1 MQLNNIIE
9 IISENKVSA
18 VLLLIIFSLII
29 LLLLCLRDKKSKI
42 VMNDESENES
52 NPSSSEI
59 NTEDIN
65 ELKEL
70 TQKLETLKK
79 PKIEDEVISYEAE
92 QEEKAIIS
100 YEELLS
106 QTQNVSISY
115 SESETNDDITI
126 KKVDLEKTNKIEL
139 DPIKKELNSRVSIS
153 QYEHE
158 EDFLNTLKQ
167 LQNLIN

>member
-18 VLLLIIFSLII
+18 VLLLIILCLII

-42 VMNDESENES
+42 VMNDGKENES